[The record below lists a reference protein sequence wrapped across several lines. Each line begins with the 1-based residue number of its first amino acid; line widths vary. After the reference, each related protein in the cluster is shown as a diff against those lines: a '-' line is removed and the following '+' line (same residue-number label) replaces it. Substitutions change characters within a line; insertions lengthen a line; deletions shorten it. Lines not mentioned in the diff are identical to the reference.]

1 MVTGSCLCGGIAYE
15 VTSELGPVALC
26 HCGMCRKASG
36 SAFASNASVSR
47 DGFRLTRGAD
57 LVQRYESSP
66 GRWRCFCRVCGSPVF
81 SEAREGPGLV
91 RLRLGLFDDDPGVR
105 PAYHWAVNFKA
116 PWWTITDALPQQDQQ
131 GS

>member
-1 MVTGSCLCGGIAYE
+1 MPTGSCLCGGIRYE
-15 VTSELGPVALC
+15 VTGELGPVALC

-36 SAFASNASVSR
+36 SAFASNASVER
-47 DGFRLTRGAD
+47 EAFRLLQGAD

-66 GRWRCFCRVCGSPVF
+66 GRFRCFCRTCGSPVF
-81 SEAREGPGLV
+81 AEARAMPNLV
-91 RLRLGLFDDDPGVR
+91 RLRLGSFDGDPGVR

-116 PWWTITDALPQQDQQ
+116 PWWTIRDELPQLDEP

>member
-1 MVTGSCLCGGIAYE
+1 MVTGSCLCGGVRYE
-15 VTSELGPVALC
+15 VTGELGPVALC

-36 SAFASNASVSR
+36 SAFATNASVER
-47 DGFRLTRGAD
+47 DGFRLTHGAD

-81 SEAREGPGLV
+81 GEAREGPTQV
-91 RLRLGLFDDDPGVR
+91 RLRLGLLDGDPGAR

-116 PWWTITDALPQQDQQ
+116 PWWTITDDLPQLDEP
-131 GS
+131 GP

>member
-1 MVTGSCLCGGIAYE
+1 
-15 VTSELGPVALC
+15 
-26 HCGMCRKASG
+26 
-36 SAFASNASVSR
+36 
-47 DGFRLTRGAD
+47 
-57 LVQRYESSP
+57 
-66 GRWRCFCRVCGSPVF
+66 VCGSPVF

-91 RLRLGLFDDDPGVR
+91 RLRLGLFDGDPGVR